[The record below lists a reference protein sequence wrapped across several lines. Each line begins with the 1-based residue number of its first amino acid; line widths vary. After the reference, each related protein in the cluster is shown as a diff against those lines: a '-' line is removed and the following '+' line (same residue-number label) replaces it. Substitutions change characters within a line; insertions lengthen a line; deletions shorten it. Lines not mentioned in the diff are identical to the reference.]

1 MPFTLTIGN
10 LNASG
15 YVESDG
21 FEWERNDID
30 APNSG
35 RDMNGT
41 MRRKIVT
48 TKDKISI
55 TCKPIT
61 TAQLSSLVDALA
73 PNTVSVTYYCPG
85 DAGNRTAIF
94 YTSKVQ
100 SGIVM
105 DLGTHILLKDIKFD
119 LIEV

>member
-1 MPFTLTIGN
+1 MSFTFTIDG
-10 LNASG
+10 LDVSS
-15 YVESDG
+15 YVEADG

-30 APNSG
+30 APNAG

-41 MRRKIVT
+41 MRRKILT
-48 TKDKISI
+48 TKDKLSI

-61 TAQLSSLVDALA
+61 TAQLSSLVAALA

-85 DAGNRTAIF
+85 TASNRTATF

-105 DLGTHILLKDIKFD
+105 DLGTSVLLKDIKFD